1 MRYDFKQIF
10 GVNLSH
16 MPLWLVIVL
25 PFVVLIATA
34 MGLTAWVSLYHGRSA
49 VDELAVELNQRITD
63 TITGHVSSFTEMPL
77 HFVQVV
83 SAPYRA
89 GETEPRDYPALERTF
104 LRQLH
109 FTKSIDALYYGNEDG
124 HFVLV
129 KSPEQRLSFVRDENT
144 GDNRHIYEIDEAANH
159 LKQIDVQPYDP
170 RQRPWYRSAIAS
182 GTPTWSPVYLFA
194 AESVLGIS
202 PVVPIHDQNGK
213 ILGVFAADLTLL
225 EIANFLRGQDISSNG
240 QAFIIERSGHVVATS
255 SAEPPFTQSEEG
267 RERLFVGDSQNNIIR
282 VIASAL
288 QTEFGSFERI
298 GSHKRLSYDV
308 GEESHFVQV
317 TEMQANGLDWLLV
330 VAIPKSDFMAHINA
344 STRFAKICV
353 AVALLAAVVLGAFT
367 ARGINR
373 SIRRVGEAS
382 AALASG
388 ELDHRVELDSVNEI
402 QELGRSFNQMSERVR
417 SSIRELENA
426 NEQLEDQVEQRAVS
440 LKEQRHRERELTGE
454 LDIANQQLELL
465 ATTDAASG
473 FANHRRFS
481 RHMTRQWAQCVRDEA
496 ALSLVVLEVSARTN
510 DGAGREGTLSEQ
522 QTQELSGALA
532 RIAMRPSDL
541 VARCGLNNF
550 ALILPATN
558 LEGATTVARSA
569 IEHLHDEG
577 GDGVHASMDYSF
589 GIGCMRPTQSADS
602 SALIELTNAAVKEA
616 QRLGHGS
623 IVRYASD
630 GTGEN
635 VSSVEV
641 IE

>member
-1 MRYDFKQIF
+1 
-10 GVNLSH
+10 
-16 MPLWLVIVL
+16 
-25 PFVVLIATA
+25 

-159 LKQIDVQPYDP
+159 LKQIDIQPYDP
-170 RQRPWYRSAIAS
+170 RERPWYRSAIAS
-182 GTPTWSPVYLFA
+182 GTPTWSPVHLFA

-213 ILGVFAADLTLL
+213 VLGVFAADLTLL

-382 AALASG
+382 AALANA

-417 SSIRELENA
+417 SSTRELENA
-426 NEQLEDQVEQRAVS
+426 NEQLEGQVEQRAVS
-440 LKEQRHRERELTGE
+440 LKEQRDRERELTRE
-454 LDIANQQLELL
+454 LDIANQQ
-465 ATTDAASG
+465 
-473 FANHRRFS
+473 RRW
-481 RHMTRQWAQCVRDEA
+481 RG
-496 ALSLVVLEVSARTN
+496 
-510 DGAGREGTLSEQ
+510 GALSEQ

-541 VARCGLNNF
+541 VARCELNNF
-550 ALILPATN
+550 TLILPATN

-602 SALIELTNAAVKEA
+602 SALIELKNATVKEA
-616 QRLGHGS
+616 RRLGHGS